1 MEDGFPKFIAI
12 LSCNL
17 RVNKEGMVPVVIDDS
32 HIILWGT
39 RAIKGSKVGE
49 IDFDRL

>member
-17 RVNKEGMVPVVIDDS
+17 RVNKEGTVLVVIADS
-32 HIILWGT
+32 LISSSGGHGPLKAIIKAL
-39 RAIKGSKVGE
+39 K
-49 IDFDRL
+49 